1 MKEIILPI
9 EDIETLCAQ
18 IATTISGYNEEQ
30 VIVAYEQQG
39 NPANGINDNFIY
51 CYL

>member
-30 VIVAYEQQG
+30 VIVAY
-39 NPANGINDNFIY
+39 
-51 CYL
+51 